1 MSSYIISVD
10 GFSSTGKSTLA
21 SKLAKHY
28 NFYYLNS
35 GLMYRII
42 SYFALNNGCVIKD
55 KIKESQLINKLN
67 NLNFSWLI
75 DKNGNN
81 SLSFDGKIFGEE
93 MYSFQ
98 ISDIV
103 SSVAKL
109 ESIRNFLFTQQKNLA
124 HKKSIVVEGRD
135 IGTVVF
141 PDAKVKFFLSADL
154 DIRTARRN
162 IQIEKNNILFD
173 TKEVEDNIIKRDKI
187 DSERKIAPLKKPK
200 NAFEID
206 TSEKSELE
214 VFNIAKNYI
223 DSNLEFQNL
232 SF

>member
-1 MSSYIISVD
+1 MTGNIISVD

-21 SKLAKHY
+21 SKLAEYY

-35 GLMYRII
+35 GLMYRIL
-42 SYFALNNGCVIKD
+42 SHFALNNDCIIKNI
-55 KIKESQLINKLN
+55 IKESQLINKLD
-67 NLNFSWLI
+67 NLNFDWMI
-75 DKNGNN
+75 DNKGKKC
-81 SLSFDGKIFGEE
+81 LSFDGKIFGEE
-93 MYSFQ
+93 MYSFE

-109 ESIRNFLFTQQKNLA
+109 ESVRRFLFRQQKKLA
-124 HKKSIVVEGRD
+124 VKKSIVVEGRD

-154 DIRTARRN
+154 DIRTMRRN
-162 IQIEKNNILFD
+162 KQIEENNISFD
-173 TKEVEDNIIKRDKI
+173 SMKVEDNLIKRDKI
-187 DSERKIAPLKKPK
+187 DSERKIAPLKKAK

-206 TSEKSELE
+206 TSKKSQIE

-223 DSNLEFQNL
+223 DSNFK
-232 SF
+232 F

>member
-1 MSSYIISVD
+1 MPGNIIAVD

-42 SYFALNNGCVIKD
+42 SYFALNNGCIIKD
-55 KIKESQLINKLN
+55 KINESQLINKLD
-67 NLNFSWLI
+67 NLNFDWMI
-75 DKNGNN
+75 DNKGNR

-93 MYSFQ
+93 MYSFE
-98 ISDIV
+98 ISDVV

-109 ESIRNFLFTQQKNLA
+109 QSVRNFLFTQQKNLA
-124 HKKSIVVEGRD
+124 IEKSIVVEGRD

-141 PDAKVKFFLSADL
+141 PDAKVKFFLIADL
-154 DIRTARRN
+154 DIRTTRRN
-162 IQIEKNNILFD
+162 KQIEENNISFD
-173 TKEVEDNIIKRDKI
+173 KKKIEDNLIKRDRT
-187 DSERKIAPLKKPK
+187 DSERKIAPLKKAK

-206 TSEKSELE
+206 TSKKSQLE
-214 VFNIAKNYI
+214 VFNIARKFI
-223 DSNLEFQNL
+223 DSNFEI
-232 SF
+232 

>member
-1 MSSYIISVD
+1 MLGNIISVD

-21 SKLAKHY
+21 SKLAEHY

-42 SYFALNNGCVIKD
+42 SYFALNNGFILKN

-67 NLNFSWLI
+67 NLNFDWVI

-93 MYSFQ
+93 MYSFE

-109 ESIRNFLFTQQKNLA
+109 ESVRKFLFTQQKNLA
-124 HKKSIVVEGRD
+124 LKKSIVVEGRD

-154 DIRTARRN
+154 AIRTNRRN
-162 IQIEKNNILFD
+162 RQIDKNNISFD
-173 TKEVEDNIIKRDKI
+173 KMKVEDNLIKRDKA
-187 DSERKIAPLKKPK
+187 DTERKIAPLKKPK
-200 NAFEID
+200 DAFEID
-206 TSEKSELE
+206 TSNKSELE
-214 VFNIAKNYI
+214 VFNIAKSYI
-223 DSNLEFQNL
+223 DSNLEL
-232 SF
+232 

>member
-1 MSSYIISVD
+1 MTGNIISVD

-21 SKLAKHY
+21 SKLAEHY

-42 SYFALNNGCVIKD
+42 SHFALNNDCIINNM
-55 KIKESQLINKLN
+55 IKESQLINQLD
-67 NLNFSWLI
+67 NLNFDWMI
-75 DKNGNN
+75 DNKGNKC
-81 SLSFDGKIFGEE
+81 LSFDGKIFGEE
-93 MYSFQ
+93 MYSFE

-109 ESIRNFLFTQQKNLA
+109 ESVRSFLFRQQKKLA
-124 HKKSIVVEGRD
+124 VEKSIVVEGRD

-154 DIRTARRN
+154 DIRTMRRN
-162 IQIEKNNILFD
+162 KQIEENNISFD
-173 TKEVEDNIIKRDKI
+173 SMKVEDNLIKRDKI
-187 DSERKIAPLKKPK
+187 DSERKIAPLKIAK

-206 TSEKSELE
+206 TSKKSQIE
-214 VFNIAKNYI
+214 VFDIAKNYI
-223 DSNLEFQNL
+223 DSNFK
-232 SF
+232 F

>member
-1 MSSYIISVD
+1 MSGNIISVD

-21 SKLAKHY
+21 SKLAEYY

-42 SYFALNNGCVIKD
+42 SYFALNNGCMIKD
-55 KIKESQLINKLN
+55 KIKESELINKLN
-67 NLNFSWLI
+67 NLNFDWVT
-75 DKNGNN
+75 DKNGNK

-93 MYSFQ
+93 MYSFE

-109 ESIRNFLFTQQKNLA
+109 ESVRRFLFRQQKNLA
-124 HKKSIVVEGRD
+124 QQKSIVVEGRD

-141 PDAKVKFFLSADL
+141 PDAKVKIFLSANL
-154 DIRTARRN
+154 NIRTIRRN
-162 IQIEKNNILFD
+162 KQIEESNISFD
-173 TKEVEDNIIKRDKI
+173 TKKVEDNLIKRDKI

-200 NAFEID
+200 DAFEID
-206 TSEKSELE
+206 TSKKSQFE
-214 VFNIAKNYI
+214 VFNIAINYI
-223 DSNLEFQNL
+223 DSNFK
-232 SF
+232 F

>member
-1 MSSYIISVD
+1 MPGNIISVD

-21 SKLAKHY
+21 SKLAEYY

-42 SYFALNNGCVIKD
+42 SYFALNNGCMIKD

-67 NLNFSWLI
+67 NLNFDWLI
-75 DKNGNN
+75 DKNGNK
-81 SLSFDGKIFGEE
+81 SLSFDGKVFGEE
-93 MYSFQ
+93 MYSFE

-109 ESIRNFLFTQQKNLA
+109 ESVRRFLFRQQKNLA
-124 HKKSIVVEGRD
+124 LQKSIVVEGRD

-141 PDAKVKFFLSADL
+141 PDAKVKFFLSANL
-154 DIRTARRN
+154 NIRTIRRN
-162 IQIEKNNILFD
+162 KQIEESNISFD
-173 TKEVEDNIIKRDKI
+173 TKKVEDNLIKRDKI

-200 NAFEID
+200 DAFEID
-206 TSEKSELE
+206 TSKKSQFE

-223 DSNLEFQNL
+223 DSNFK
-232 SF
+232 F

>member
-1 MSSYIISVD
+1 MSSNIIAVD

-21 SKLAKHY
+21 SKLAEHY

-42 SYFALNNGCVIKD
+42 SYFALNNGCIIND
-55 KIKESQLINKLN
+55 KINESQLINKLD
-67 NLNFSWLI
+67 NLNFDWMV
-75 DKNGNN
+75 DNKGNK

-93 MYSFQ
+93 MYSFE
-98 ISDIV
+98 ISDVV

-109 ESIRNFLFTQQKNLA
+109 ESVRKFLFIQQKNLTLQ
-124 HKKSIVVEGRD
+124 KSVVVEGRD

-154 DIRTARRN
+154 DIRTSRRN
-162 IQIEKNNILFD
+162 KQIEENNISFD
-173 TKEVEDNIIKRDKI
+173 TKKVEDNLIKRDKI

-200 NAFEID
+200 DAFEID
-206 TSEKSELE
+206 TSKKSELE
-214 VFNIAKNYI
+214 VFNIAKKYI
-223 DSNLEFQNL
+223 DSNLET
-232 SF
+232 

>member
-1 MSSYIISVD
+1 MTGNIISVD

-21 SKLAKHY
+21 SKLAEY
-28 NFYYLNS
+28 YSFYYLNS

-42 SYFALNNGCVIKD
+42 SHFALNNDCIINNMV
-55 KIKESQLINKLN
+55 KESQLINKLDN
-67 NLNFSWLI
+67 SNFDWMI
-75 DKNGNN
+75 DNKGNKC
-81 SLSFDGKIFGEE
+81 LSFDGKIFGEE
-93 MYSFQ
+93 MYSFE

-109 ESIRNFLFTQQKNLA
+109 QSVRSFLFRQQKNLA
-124 HKKSIVVEGRD
+124 VKKSIVVEGRD

-154 DIRTARRN
+154 DIRTMRRN
-162 IQIEKNNILFD
+162 KQIEENNISFD
-173 TKEVEDNIIKRDKI
+173 SMKVEDNLIKRDKI
-187 DSERKIAPLKKPK
+187 DSERKIAPLKKAK

-206 TSEKSELE
+206 TSKKSQIE

-223 DSNLEFQNL
+223 DSNFK
-232 SF
+232 F

>member
-1 MSSYIISVD
+1 MPGNIIAVD

-21 SKLAKHY
+21 SKLAEHY

-42 SYFALNNGCVIKD
+42 SYFALNNGCILKD
-55 KIKESQLINKLN
+55 KINESHLINKLD
-67 NLNFSWLI
+67 NLNFDWMI
-75 DKNGNN
+75 DNKGNR

-93 MYSFQ
+93 MYSFE
-98 ISDIV
+98 ISDVV

-109 ESIRNFLFTQQKNLA
+109 QSVRNFLFTQQKNLA
-124 HKKSIVVEGRD
+124 IEKSIVVEGRD

-154 DIRTARRN
+154 DIRTMRRN
-162 IQIEKNNILFD
+162 KQIEENNISFD
-173 TKEVEDNIIKRDKI
+173 SMKVEDNLIKRDKI
-187 DSERKIAPLKKPK
+187 DSERKIAPLKKAK

-206 TSEKSELE
+206 TSKKSQTE
-214 VFNIAKNYI
+214 VFDIAKNYI
-223 DSNLEFQNL
+223 DSNFK
-232 SF
+232 F

>member
-1 MSSYIISVD
+1 MPGNIISVD

-21 SKLAKHY
+21 SKLAEYY

-42 SYFALNNGCVIKD
+42 SYFALNNGCMIKD

-67 NLNFSWLI
+67 NLNFDWMI
-75 DKNGNN
+75 DKNGNK

-93 MYSFQ
+93 MYSFE

-109 ESIRNFLFTQQKNLA
+109 ESVRRFLFRQQKNLA
-124 HKKSIVVEGRD
+124 LQKSIVVEGRD

-141 PDAKVKFFLSADL
+141 PDAKVKFFLSAEL
-154 DIRTARRN
+154 DIRTLRRN
-162 IQIEKNNILFD
+162 KQIEESNISFD
-173 TKEVEDNIIKRDKI
+173 TKKVEDNLIKRDKI
-187 DSERKIAPLKKPK
+187 DSERKIAPLKKAED
-200 NAFEID
+200 AFEID
-206 TSEKSELE
+206 TSKKSQFE

-223 DSNLEFQNL
+223 DSNFQ
-232 SF
+232 F

>member
-1 MSSYIISVD
+1 MPGNIISVD

-21 SKLAKHY
+21 SKLAEYY

-42 SYFALNNGCVIKD
+42 SYFALNNGCMIKD

-67 NLNFSWLI
+67 NLNFDWVI
-75 DKNGNN
+75 DKNGNK

-93 MYSFQ
+93 MYSFE

-109 ESIRNFLFTQQKNLA
+109 ESVRRFLFRQQKNLA
-124 HKKSIVVEGRD
+124 LQKSIVVEGRD

-141 PDAKVKFFLSADL
+141 PDAKVKFFLSANL
-154 DIRTARRN
+154 NIRTIRRN
-162 IQIEKNNILFD
+162 KQIEESNISFD
-173 TKEVEDNIIKRDKI
+173 TKKVEDNLIKRDKI

-200 NAFEID
+200 DAFEID
-206 TSEKSELE
+206 TSKKSQFE

-223 DSNLEFQNL
+223 DSNFK
-232 SF
+232 F

>member
-1 MSSYIISVD
+1 MLEIIIAVD

-21 SKLAKHY
+21 SKLAEHY

-42 SYFALNNGCVIKD
+42 SYFALNNDCIIKD
-55 KIKESQLINKLN
+55 KIKESELITKLN
-67 NLNFSWLI
+67 NLNFDWVI
-75 DKNGNN
+75 DKNGNK

-93 MYSFQ
+93 MYSFE

-109 ESIRNFLFTQQKNLA
+109 ESVRRFLFRQQKNLA
-124 HKKSIVVEGRD
+124 QQKSIVVEGRD

-141 PDAKVKFFLSADL
+141 PDAKVKFFLSANL
-154 DIRTARRN
+154 NIRTIRRN
-162 IQIEKNNILFD
+162 KQIEESNISFD
-173 TKEVEDNIIKRDKI
+173 TKKVEDNLIKRDKI
-187 DSERKIAPLKKPK
+187 DSERKIAPLKKAED
-200 NAFEID
+200 AFEID
-206 TSEKSELE
+206 TSKKSQFE

-223 DSNLEFQNL
+223 DSNFQ
-232 SF
+232 F